1 MTTATAAAT
10 ATSAASRL
18 HPFQARLDDEA
29 SCEPKVELL
38 FYPHHVQDVSKV
50 KTEQKNG
57 NDFFLYPNLP
67 KHQGMY
73 VRAENK
79 FEKYATGRIALEL
92 VSVDRPTLK
101 PGWMFTSKTAW
112 LLSWFPSGDVV
123 ALPMQALRE
132 LLLSNPARHQAT
144 TARNPSYLSWSA
156 LEDINWLVMQL
167 DDARVLDLRYELGE
181 NCEKSSMIRG
191 SARDKRCKADELVEL
206 MTQRAQES
214 TPADVSSEQLVEYM
228 RELAP
233 KNRLRTD
240 EAHARM
246 IARLPKSWGL

>member
-1 MTTATAAAT
+1 MNAATAAVST
-10 ATSAASRL
+10 SRL
-18 HPFQARLDDEA
+18 HAFQDRLADEA
-29 SCEPKVELL
+29 TCEPKVELL

-67 KHQGMY
+67 KRPGMY

-132 LLLSNPARHQAT
+132 LLLANPARHQAT
-144 TARNPSYLSWSA
+144 TARNPGYLSWSA
-156 LEDINWLVMQL
+156 LEDINWLLTQL

-181 NCEKSSMIRG
+181 TCEKSSMLRG
-191 SARDKRCKADELVEL
+191 SARDKLCKADELVEL
-206 MTQRAQES
+206 MMQRPQES
-214 TPADVSSEQLVEYM
+214 TPFDVSQAQLVEFM

-240 EAHARM
+240 AAHARM
-246 IARLPKSWGL
+246 IAKLPSSWALST